1 LVEAH
6 LILDI
11 TYDEFSE
18 YQDLCLLEA
27 IEFKT
32 ERGADTRFPV
42 YLSALRNNDPMNKR
56 HRRLIFPILLG
67 LSLLTANT
75 FAADKILDASQLA
88 PTPVS
93 LTEYFAV
100 LEDPNLALTLNDV
113 QEPGTASRFKTD
125 HASAAA
131 LSYGYTGS
139 AYWLRLTLRNAGDRP
154 LERMLEIGY
163 ARLANIQFYQPV
175 ADGAYQS
182 MTTGSLMPFTTRP
195 YKNRFFV
202 FPVTLPAH
210 SDQVYYLR
218 LDSMSSILVPARLW
232 EPGAFHAHER
242 NDYIGQAWYFG
253 MASAMILFNLLL
265 FIALRDVIY
274 LLYVNFVTCMAFSM
288 AAQNGLV
295 KEFLWLNSPLW
306 STISTATGYALTLA
320 AMLIF
325 IRKMLNT
332 EKVIPKFDRLL
343 KYFVGCFLLLPI
355 GFVVS
360 PQTFIEPAVQF
371 YGIMLILIIGIGLYC
386 AFKRQRSAYFFVGAF
401 AIFCFGG
408 IIGILAALGVFP
420 VNILTMNA
428 LQFGSALE
436 MLLLAIALADRF
448 NVIRREKEKAQREA
462 LEAQQ
467 RLVEN
472 LKSSEHLLEIRVA
485 ERTDEL
491 QLLNRKLE
499 ALSTTDELTG
509 IANRRR
515 FDAKLLSEWS
525 RAARLGQPLAL
536 AVLDVD
542 WFKKYNDHY
551 GHQRGDEC
559 LRIIAEVL
567 SANIC
572 RSGDLVARYGGEEFV
587 FIAPTTDG
595 AIALNMAWKICE
607 ALQSLALPHEM
618 SGFGW
623 VTASIGVAAIVP
635 EQKLSPDMLIKAADE
650 ALYRAKKQGRN
661 QAVLAVTDGTEWTQP
676 DAWPVNAE
684 AAL

>member
-1 LVEAH
+1 MSVGRAVSAG
-6 LILDI
+6 
-11 TYDEFSE
+11 FS
-18 YQDLCLLEA
+18 
-27 IEFKT
+27 
-32 ERGADTRFPV
+32 V
-42 YLSALRNNDPMNKR
+42 YLSVRLNNKSMTKTY
-56 HRRLIFPILLG
+56 RRLIFLILFG
-67 LSLLTANT
+67 LSWSAANV
-75 FAADKILDASQLA
+75 FAADKILSISRLDRS
-88 PTPVS
+88 PVS
-93 LTEYFAV
+93 LTDYFAV
-100 LEDPNLALTLNDV
+100 LEDPNRALTLNDV
-113 QEPGTASRFKTD
+113 QQPDRASRFIAVQ
-125 HASAAA
+125 ASAAA
-131 LSYGYTGS
+131 LNYGYTRS
-139 AYWLRLTLRNAGDRP
+139 AYWLRLTLRNDDDRP
-154 LERMLEIGY
+154 VERMFEIGY
-163 ARLANIQFYQPV
+163 ARLAHVQFYQPV
-175 ADGAYQS
+175 ADGTYQS
-182 MTTGSLMPFTTRP
+182 LTTGSVMPFATRP
-195 YKNRFFV
+195 YENRFFV
-202 FPVTLPAH
+202 FPLILPAH
-210 SDQVYYLR
+210 SEQVYYIK

-232 EPGAFHAHER
+232 EPQSFHAHER

-253 MASAMILFNLLL
+253 MASSMILFNLLL

-295 KEFLWLNSPLW
+295 KEFLWPNSPLW

-332 EKVIPKFDRLL
+332 ETVIPKFDRLL
-343 KYFVGCFLLLPI
+343 KYFVGCFLLLPV

-420 VNILTMNA
+420 VNILTLNA

-448 NVIRREKEKAQREA
+448 NVIRREKEKAQKEA

-515 FDAKLLSEWS
+515 FNAKLISEWN

-536 AVLDVD
+536 AILDVD
-542 WFKKYNDHY
+542 WFKKYNDYY
-551 GHQRGDEC
+551 GHQKGDEC

-572 RSGDLVARYGGEEFV
+572 RAGDLVARYGGEEFV

-595 AIALNMAWKICE
+595 AVALNMVGKICA
-607 ALQSLALPHEM
+607 ALQTRALAHPM
-618 SGFGW
+618 SEFGS
-623 VTASIGVAAIVP
+623 VTASIGVAAMVP
-635 EQKLSPDMLIKAADE
+635 KQSLSPDMLMKAADE

-661 QAVLAVTDGTEWTQP
+661 QAVLGTIEQITDIC
-676 DAWPVNAE
+676 PVNTQ